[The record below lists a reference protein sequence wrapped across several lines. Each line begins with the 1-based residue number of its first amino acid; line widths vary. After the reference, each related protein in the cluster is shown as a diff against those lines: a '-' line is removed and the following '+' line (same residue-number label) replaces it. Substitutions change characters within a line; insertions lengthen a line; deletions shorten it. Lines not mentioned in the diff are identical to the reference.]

1 LSDCVSRNSRIVKDM
16 FPKKRKVSSSP
27 NGCPTGLIGGSTDHG
42 HRGQLGRSVRVKWDP
57 TASLIGQASFLSN
70 SSRCSGNCPLSYT
83 SRITALRRSSAR
95 TGCGIVTRRSNPL
108 CGHQDYNPKKFGRP
122 SHVYHSYMLAN
133 LRLVLDVEVVRA
145 ATASVSQPSIGP
157 YPSLRWSLCCK
168 ESQLVAPRS
177 SSITPRIVVYIK
189 IMAERSGRQCHST
202 YACEAIRS
210 SHCARARISSVGARP
225 RTSNTT

>member
-1 LSDCVSRNSRIVKDM
+1 MVTGDSWAGQSRQVGPDGAVDRASLFFIEFLEVFGQLPIELHEPHYCSAPLFGENWVRNSDTTVK
-16 FPKKRKVSSSP
+16 P
-27 NGCPTGLIGGSTDHG
+27 
-42 HRGQLGRSVRVKWDP
+42 
-57 TASLIGQASFLSN
+57 
-70 SSRCSGNCPLSYT
+70 
-83 SRITALRRSSAR
+83 ALRPS
-95 TGCGIVTRRSNPL
+95 GLQPVGW
-108 CGHQDYNPKKFGRP
+108 P

-145 ATASVSQPSIGP
+145 AASVAQSSIGP

-177 SSITPRIVVYIK
+177 SSITPRIVVSIK
-189 IMAERSGRQCHST
+189 MMAERSGRQCHST